1 MRKGIIVV
9 DIPEY
14 CCRCPFEICGG
25 DKYYCDIYE
34 TLNIAKKATPLP
46 DRQIKPDWCP
56 IRPMPEKKEVC
67 GRYSQPDGVTA
78 SFKVGWNACIEEIL
92 GNKAR

>member
-1 MRKGIIVV
+1 MRKGFFVV

-56 IRPMPEKKEVC
+56 IRPLPEGYRVEKKLCTKCALME
-67 GRYSQPDGVTA
+67 GVKRNGDT
-78 SFKVGWNACIEEIL
+78 
-92 GNKAR
+92 